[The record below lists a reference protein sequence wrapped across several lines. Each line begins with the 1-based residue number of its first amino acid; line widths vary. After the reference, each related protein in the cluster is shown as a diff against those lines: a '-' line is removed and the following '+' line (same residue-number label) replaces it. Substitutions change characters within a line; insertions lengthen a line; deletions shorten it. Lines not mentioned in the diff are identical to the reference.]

1 MGFLREGLTQEGYDR
16 DYTTR
21 ELMQRIGSYFR
32 PSWVRLSVIMV
43 LVALIALMGAAV
55 PILVARGVEQMELG
69 AGATRAT
76 AILVG
81 VVLAIG
87 VLTWLANWGRRLQTS
102 ILIGD
107 VLYQM
112 RADAFAATMG
122 HDAEGFFDRHRS
134 GRIVSASPTRTNS
147 ETWPCSSRN
156 CSPRFCWC

>member
-76 AILVG
+76 AI
-81 VVLAIG
+81 
-87 VLTWLANWGRRLQTS
+87 GRRPEAMGRSRFVGWRRSPSTS
-102 ILIGD
+102 
-107 VLYQM
+107 
-112 RADAFAATMG
+112 R
-122 HDAEGFFDRHRS
+122 RS
-134 GRIVSASPTRTNS
+134 LRM
-147 ETWPCSSRN
+147 
-156 CSPRFCWC
+156 